1 MKRQLFVP
9 IEWPVEVDELL
20 GTMSDR
26 ELGRHL
32 NLDPHTIAA
41 RRRVL
46 NIPAWS
52 MPKKLHKRR
61 CVVCGKPFTVVGG
74 RASQLRTTCPPAH
87 RVTRPGRL
95 SVCHRLLISR
105 TQMIT
110 KPVTLRN
117 FFTKVGASSVVR
129 LVGD

>member
-1 MKRQLFVP
+1 MP
-9 IEWPVEVDELL
+9 IEWPPEVDELL

-46 NIPAWS
+46 NIPAWQKS
-52 MPKKLHKRR
+52 KKLHKRR

-87 RVTRPGRL
+87 RATSPGRL
-95 SVCHRLLISR
+95 SACHRLLISR

-110 KPVTLRN
+110 KPVSLRN
-117 FFTKVGASSVVR
+117 YFKKVGASSVVR